1 MISST
6 AGTRK
11 SSNDFEG
18 PPKIC
23 AKISMTRKKGMYE
36 AATSLRNTMV
46 VSFAQKFSISSQMR
60 SIGRT
65 CVSACWALTVAAAVA
80 VAATAGVAVVA
91 GVAVAAA
98 AVAAAAGVAV
108 AAAAGVAVV
117 VAGVAISVVVA
128 EAAAGIVEAGDF
140 SDAEVCTD
148 TKSCRS
154 GTGVLPVFCPGA
166 PLRLLVMVDSSSR
179 NEASIQGNDIYVN
192 ITVW

>member
-11 SSNDFEG
+11 SSKDFEG

-36 AATSLRNTMV
+36 AATSLRNMMV
-46 VSFAQKFSISSQMR
+46 GSFAQQFSISSQMR

-65 CVSACWALTVAAAVA
+65 CVSACWALAVAAAVA
-80 VAATAGVAVVA
+80 VAAGVTN
-91 GVAVAAA
+91 
-98 AVAAAAGVAV
+98 
-108 AAAAGVAVV
+108 
-117 VAGVAISVVVA
+117 SVVVA